1 MKSKIA
7 TASKRDL
14 LVQVRRLTPEQRLE
28 AFLVHS
34 RLVTELYHA
43 GQRHRFETSAPRR

>member
-7 TASKRDL
+7 TAGKRAL
-14 LVQVRRLTPEQRLE
+14 LVQARRLTPEQRLE

-34 RLVTELYHA
+34 RLVTELYRA
-43 GQRHRFETSAPRR
+43 GQRHRSEASAIRR